1 MARPEEKAQA
11 MLNKWVRMRDESDP
25 NSQLSRQLR
34 TRQKRPHLASQCEHL
49 SDALHYRNQIIRE
62 ITEGVRK
69 IQNAGLGEHAIR
81 DLNDGINKLIREKY
95 HWNRRIKE
103 LGGKD
108 YNKEERKAMAQA
120 ASQEHQGGGMIE
132 GLSLL
137 DNDQQQGLSLK
148 GSGGYRYF
156 GAAKDLPGVREL
168 FARHAAKITKR
179 KRGDVYKYITPDYYG
194 LRDEEDGV
202 LLELEHDL
210 AVVGQKKLR
219 ECRDEY
225 AKNVIE
231 RKQQQQQQQKEGQ
244 KKSTTSQS
252 HELLYGTDES
262 DGDNKDETGIDATV
276 AVPSQEVVAQ
286 VLLEKKKEA
295 LLSRFA

>member
-25 NSQLSRQLR
+25 NSTLSRSLR
-34 TRQKRPHLASQCEHL
+34 SHAKRPHLASQCEHR
-49 SDALHYRNQIIRE
+49 SDAEKYRNQIIRE
-62 ITEGVRK
+62 ISEGVRK
-69 IQNAGLGEHAIR
+69 IQNVGLGEHAIR

-108 YNKEERKAMAQA
+108 YNREERKAMVMAE
-120 ASQEHQGGGMIE
+120 QEGGGGDGE
-132 GLSLL
+132 AAA
-137 DNDQQQGLSLK
+137 QGLSLK

-168 FARHAAKITKR
+168 FARHAAKVTKR

-202 LLELEHDL
+202 LLELERGL
-210 AVVGQKKLR
+210 AKEGHKKLK
-219 ECRDEY
+219 ECREMYHDDAEV
-225 AKNVIE
+225 KQHQH
-231 RKQQQQQQQKEGQ
+231 QQQGQ
-244 KKSTTSQS
+244 GQNASSQNI
-252 HELLYGTDES
+252 ELYATDES
-262 DGDNKDETGIDATV
+262 DKDSDNSTTLENGIDAHI

-286 VLLEKKKEA
+286 VLLQKKKEA

>member
-25 NSQLSRQLR
+25 TSTLSRSLLHN
-34 TRQKRPHLASQCEHL
+34 QKRPHLASKCEHRA
-49 SDALHYRNQIIRE
+49 DAERFRNQIIRE
-62 ITEGVRK
+62 ISDKVAK
-69 IQNAGLGEHAIR
+69 IQNEGLGEHAIR

-95 HWNRRIKE
+95 HWNRRIRE

-108 YNKEERKAMAQA
+108 YNREERRAMAQA
-120 ASQEHQGGGMIE
+120 EQEDGGG
-132 GLSLL
+132 
-137 DNDQQQGLSLK
+137 DAQGLSLK

-168 FARHAAKITKR
+168 FARHAAKLTKR

-202 LLELEHDL
+202 LLELESGL
-210 AVVGQKKLR
+210 AKEGQKKLK
-219 ECRDEY
+219 ECRDGYDVE
-225 AKNVIE
+225 V
-231 RKQQQQQQQKEGQ
+231 KQQQQQGQ
-244 KKSTTSQS
+244 DAALSSQNA
-252 HELLYGTDES
+252 LYATDES
-262 DGDNKDETGIDATV
+262 DGDSDDTTALENGIEAHI

-286 VLLEKKKEA
+286 VLLQKKKEA